1 MVLCVILLFK
11 FKLSLMITYNHTGAI
26 TMKYIVILYLSVYH
40 PWRENWPCGSV
51 VAGFAYQVTGNTH
64 LHNVTEIDTK
74 PFLKKKSKAVLLND
88 SPMHPATLPTETAGC
103 YLCWSK
109 VQSLTAFLLGDTSR
123 DLTGCNVVYLWQLV
137 RLKHNELQNTKYLN
151 VSDPEFEDLKLWI
164 RSTKLR
170 NVRNVS
176 YNWSLHGTFLH
187 PLN

>member
-74 PFLKKKSKAVLLND
+74 PFFFLKIQSGSSQWLTDAPCHLTNWNCWLLLVLVKGSVAHSIFARRYFKGFNR
-88 SPMHPATLPTETAGC
+88 MQCCVFVTAGAPKAQWVTKHKVSEC
-103 YLCWSK
+103 LWSWIW
-109 VQSLTAFLLGDTSR
+109 R
-123 DLTGCNVVYLWQLV
+123 
-137 RLKHNELQNTKYLN
+137 
-151 VSDPEFEDLKLWI
+151 PEIVDKIHKIKKCEERVL
-164 RSTKLR
+164 
-170 NVRNVS
+170 
-176 YNWSLHGTFLH
+176 
-187 PLN
+187 